1 METNK
6 GKVYNSDS
14 ITRNNDV
21 QKLHQRKKVAVKAD
35 KLRTKNCNK
44 FDVIKMKVAQKY
56 LRKKVK

>member
-14 ITRNNDV
+14 ITRSNDV

-44 FDVIKMKVAQKY
+44 FDVIKMKVAKKY